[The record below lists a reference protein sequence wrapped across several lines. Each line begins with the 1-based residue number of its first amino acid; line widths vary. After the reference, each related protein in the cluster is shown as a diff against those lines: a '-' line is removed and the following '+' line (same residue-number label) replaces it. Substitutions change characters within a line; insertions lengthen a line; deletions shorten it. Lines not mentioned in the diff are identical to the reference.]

1 VDIADFAMFS
11 STFNLGTGQLGF
23 IAAFDFNADGHIDI
37 ADFGQFSIRFF
48 TVLP

>member
-1 VDIADFAMFS
+1 LS
-11 STFNLGTGQLGF
+11 TGQTGF
-23 IAAFDFNADGHIDI
+23 LAAFDFDGDEVIDI